1 MFAANTY
8 SIRPATSD
16 DADALG
22 SLAERNARQP
32 LTGPVLIG
40 ATPAGDAAAIS
51 LEDGRAIGDPHTD
64 HLVANLRTRAAAVR
78 AHDATPATRDRM
90 LAGLPAWLH
99 AVSTPVSE
107 PATADTEQ
115 EPALATA

>member
-16 DADALG
+16 DADALCT
-22 SLAERNARQP
+22 LAERNGQEP
-32 LTGPVLIG
+32 LSGPALLG
-40 ATPAGDAAAIS
+40 TTPAGGTAAIS
-51 LEDGRAIGDPHTD
+51 LEDGRAIADPQTD
-64 HLVANLRTRAAAVR
+64 HLLANLRTRAAA
-78 AHDATPATRDRM
+78 AQAQAATPCTRDRM

-99 AVSTPVSE
+99 AVSTPISD
-107 PATADTEQ
+107 ATAAAEG